1 MTLDYFELFINEPDL
16 YQNLD
21 FLKDWSAFVQRLSN
35 IFSSYSPEDDN
46 KNTIMAISFSNK
58 GKAVSYFI

>member
-21 FLKDWSAFVQRLSN
+21 FLENWSAFVQRLSN

-58 GKAVSYFI
+58 GKTVSYFI